1 MKKQLVI
8 VLSFCTFAYGF
19 LLPGYMTLK
28 SPQPDPDQR
37 EAQRKSPLREVQ
49 AAMKILIRAMNNLI
63 RKFHS
68 LILINTFQH
77 QPMPFSRQEMS
88 KLNTG
93 VFTPKAWLKMFQ
105 NGI

>member
-28 SPQPDPDQR
+28 SPQPEPDQR

-49 AAMKILIRAMNNLI
+49 AAMKILIR
-63 RKFHS
+63 KFFS
-68 LILINTFQH
+68 LFRINKVKS
-77 QPMPFSRQEMS
+77 MPSQNITIQF
-88 KLNTG
+88 NTG
-93 VFTPKAWLKMFQ
+93 VFSLRAWLKVHM
-105 NGI
+105 

>member
-37 EAQRKSPLREVQ
+37 EAQRKSPPRDVQ
-49 AAMKILIRAMNNLI
+49 AELKILIR
-63 RKFHS
+63 KFYS
-68 LILINTFQH
+68 LFRIKKVKVI
-77 QPMPFSRQEMS
+77 PFTWDE
-88 KLNTG
+88 NFDTG
-93 VFTPKAWLKMFQ
+93 VFTPRAWLKVIYV
-105 NGI
+105 N

>member
-19 LLPGYMTLK
+19 LLPGYLTLK
-28 SPQPDPDQR
+28 DPQPDPDQT
-37 EAQRKSPLREVQ
+37 EAYNFLMKALP
-49 AAMKILIRAMNNLI
+49 AAMNILI

-77 QPMPFSRQEMS
+77 QPMPFSRQEMF

>member
-37 EAQRKSPLREVQ
+37 EAQRKSPPRDVQ
-49 AAMKILIRAMNNLI
+49 AELNVLI
-63 RKFHS
+63 RKFYS
-68 LILINTFQH
+68 MFQIKKVR
-77 QPMPFSRQEMS
+77 PMPIFWQ
-88 KLNTG
+88 NIPNFNPG
-93 VFTPKAWLKMFQ
+93 VFTPRAWLKVIYV
-105 NGI
+105 N